1 MLFRS
6 AGRRCLD
13 GDAWEWDG
21 VRFQVLHP
29 TPADYAGKRT
39 TNDMSCVLK
48 IASARG
54 TTGVGGPA
62 GAGVSV
68 LIPGDI
74 EGAAEAELLARH
86 GDGLRAD
93 ILVAPHH
100 GGKRTSSAAFVA
112 AVSPREVIF
121 PVGYRNRFGHPRPEI
136 VERYASIG
144 ARMHRSDQAGAVR
157 VVLHETG
164 WQIAHE
170 RDVRRR
176 YWHNAPVETIEKLP

>member
-1 MLFRS
+1 
-6 AGRRCLD
+6 
-13 GDAWEWDG
+13 
-21 VRFQVLHP
+21 
-29 TPADYAGKRT
+29 
-39 TNDMSCVLK
+39 
-48 IASARG
+48 
-54 TTGVGGPA
+54 
-62 GAGVSV
+62 V

-100 GGKRTSSAAFVA
+100 GGKHTSSAAFVA

-136 VERYASIG
+136 VARYATTG
-144 ARMHRSDQAGAVR
+144 ARMHRSDHGGAVR
-157 VVLHETG
+157 VMLNESG
-164 WQIAHE
+164 RQLAHE
-170 RDVRRR
+170 REARRR